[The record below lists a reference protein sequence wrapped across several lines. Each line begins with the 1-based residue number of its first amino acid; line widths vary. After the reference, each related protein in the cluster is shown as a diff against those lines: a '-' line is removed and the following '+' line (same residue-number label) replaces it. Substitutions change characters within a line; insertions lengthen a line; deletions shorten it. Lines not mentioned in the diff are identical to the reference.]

1 MQALKYFYSSF
12 FLHTFLSCKET
23 VCSICSV
30 GNCFTFYRKT
40 LPLYIVQFSKNLY
53 PFGLVEISRIELLTP
68 CLQGRC
74 SPS

>member
-1 MQALKYFYSSF
+1 MQASSHIF
-12 FLHTFLSCKET
+12 FSCKET
-23 VCSICSV
+23 VFLNLL
-30 GNCFTFYRKT
+30 GWKLF
-40 LPLYIVQFSKNLY
+40 LPITEKLFHLYIVQFSKNLY

>member
-1 MQALKYFYSSF
+1 MQA
-12 FLHTFLSCKET
+12 FLHLDFYNFLLLET

-30 GNCFTFYRKT
+30 EIVSLLNFRKT
-40 LPLYIVQFSKNLY
+40 FPLYIVQFSKNLY